1 MMYFGEIIS
10 LVVAM
15 LWTAASLSC
24 EIASRRLGV
33 VVLNVWR
40 LLLALMFSMLMMW
53 VVMDSPLPLYA
64 NTSAWIWLLISGV
77 VGYAFGDWCL
87 FNSYLAIGSR
97 YGQLLMTLAPAF
109 TAVAA
114 WTMLGQQMSLMS
126 LLAMAVTMAG
136 IAISVLGRGE
146 GKRLS
151 LGLPLR
157 GVLFGIGAAMGQ
169 GIGLVLSKIG
179 LDHYT
184 ASVPADVLPQV
195 ENYLPFGSNLIRCI
209 AGLVC
214 YTAWFFIANGMK
226 PRSERRSL
234 ATPLHDMRSMAA
246 IIVAVVS
253 GPFVGVSLSLM
264 AVQYTGAG
272 IASTLMATT
281 PILILLPSRWLFN
294 QPITLR
300 SVVGAIVSVVGVA
313 LFFV

>member
-64 NTSAWIWLLISGV
+64 NTSAWIWLLLSGV

-151 LGLPLR
+151 LGP
-157 GVLFGIGAAMGQ
+157 
-169 GIGLVLSKIG
+169 
-179 LDHYT
+179 